1 MQDAD
6 YCVTLFK
13 REAADSEFPWT
24 YLGKH
29 RAHYKPIR
37 GLTFGLKLDTTA
49 PRLLSVGED
58 RSLVSVIQNH
68 NTFASIEVLTLKQ
81 GLIFVNVY
89 FTILAHWVSNKVSSR
104 LITGLRGSCKLIGYF
119 GHFMK
124 NYFLC

>member
-1 MQDAD
+1 MVSTNKLRIFFVVYQSLNKFYVYNSMQDAD

-58 RSLVSVIQNH
+58 RSLVSGMLNLNI
-68 NTFASIEVLTLKQ
+68 KD
-81 GLIFVNVY
+81 
-89 FTILAHWVSNKVSSR
+89 
-104 LITGLRGSCKLIGYF
+104 
-119 GHFMK
+119 
-124 NYFLC
+124 